1 MDIPCLSKNLYYK
14 IQNELDQVWKESLW
28 LALEE
33 AGKLER
39 EAAIKEGHVDSHGI
53 PYITDGYLDGGWS
66 KRSYGHTYNE
76 NSGAAVIIGKT
87 TGKVLFV
94 GVRNKYCCICARA
107 ENNNEAA
114 KTHICFKNWSGSS
127 SSMEQDIIVEG
138 FNNSIEMHGLKYLKF
153 IADGDSSV
161 FKNIKEK
168 VPYGH
173 EVVKIECMNHVLKN
187 FSKNLYKIKKDTQ
200 GVPVDARKMLKSDT
214 INELNKSVQ
223 SAIYAN
229 TQDPEN
235 LRADIRNSIY
245 HVYGNH
251 SACKQYLF
259 TNTGDVSNDRT
270 TQLISSGLHH
280 HLFGAIEQ
288 LLMKADLL
296 LYK

>member
-66 KRSYGHTYNE
+66 KRNYGHTYNA

-187 FSKNLYKIKKDTQ
+187 FSKNLYKIKKDSQ
-200 GVPVDARKMLKSDT
+200 GVPVDARKMIQK
-214 INELNKSVQ
+214 I
-223 SAIYAN
+223 
-229 TQDPEN
+229 
-235 LRADIRNSIY
+235 
-245 HVYGNH
+245 
-251 SACKQYLF
+251 
-259 TNTGDVSNDRT
+259 
-270 TQLISSGLHH
+270 
-280 HLFGAIEQ
+280 
-288 LLMKADLL
+288 
-296 LYK
+296 